1 MNNLNRI
8 IILGLLL
15 GIIYAVFLYQQW
27 TLEEDEK
34 DYQSDQQINYVED
47 DEKSPDL
54 IDMSD
59 DDSNGST
66 VYKQDSDL
74 GSDEPDGLSFL
85 DRQSNVSNS
94 SLFF

>member
-15 GIIYAVFLYQQW
+15 GIIYAVYLYQQW

-34 DYQSDQQINYVED
+34 DYKSDKQINYTEED
-47 DEKSPDL
+47 ENENERPDL

-59 DDSNGST
+59 DSI
-66 VYKQDSDL
+66 YKQDSDL
-74 GSDEPDGLSFL
+74 GSNATDGMSFL
-85 DRQSNVSNS
+85 DHQSNVSNS